1 MKKCPNCMSL
11 MPEDVNRCI
20 RCGFDS
26 LPTDTLIAPS
36 AKVEKKGRFRTGL
49 TLTAQ
54 SFRVLMLDK
63 SLLVFPLLSGVASF
77 FVLVSFIGGVF
88 AAGYSNHGEAVG
100 DGMAWA
106 LLFAYYFTSYFV
118 IVFFNSALV
127 ACAMIRFRGG
137 SPTLADGLRAARER
151 APQ

>member
-1 MKKCPNCMSL
+1 MKKCPNCTSL

-26 LPTDTLIAPS
+26 MPTDSLVSSLVAPNT
-36 AKVEKKGRFRTGL
+36 KVEKKGRFRTGL

-63 SLLVFPLLSGVASF
+63 SLLVFPLLSGAASF
-77 FVLVSFIGGVF
+77 FVLASFIGGVW
-88 AAGYSNHGEAVG
+88 ATGYKSHADPMGSAQ
-100 DGMAWA
+100 WA
-106 LLFAYYFTSYFV
+106 LLFAYYFASYFV

-127 ACAMIRFRGG
+127 ACAMIRFRG
-137 SPTLADGLRAARER
+137 
-151 APQ
+151 

>member
-1 MKKCPNCMSL
+1 MKKCPNCTSL

-26 LPTDTLIAPS
+26 MPTDSLVSSLVAPNT
-36 AKVEKKGRFRTGL
+36 KVEKKGRFRTGL

-63 SLLVFPLLSGVASF
+63 SLLVFPLLSGAASF

-88 AAGYSNHGEAVG
+88 AAGYTNHGEAVG
-100 DGMAWA
+100 DRLACA
-106 LLFAYYFTSYFV
+106 LLFAYYSASY
-118 IVFFNSALV
+118 
-127 ACAMIRFRGG
+127 
-137 SPTLADGLRAARER
+137 
-151 APQ
+151 